1 MTNLQ
6 TNRTTTLIFLTAVYA
21 LSTLDRYLLGVL
33 IPSIKED
40 LGLSDTALG
49 LLAGAA
55 FAIFYAT
62 LGLPLARLADK
73 YGRKLIIIISL
84 FIFSIMTSLCG
95 LAVGF
100 WTLFLA
106 RVGVGIGEAGTTPAS
121 LSMLSDLYPK
131 EQRSTAMSVLS
142 IGGNI
147 GVLAGFILGGLIA
160 EHYGWQYAFIFVGI
174 PGVILAAILALKLQE
189 PTRGQADNLGSNESF
204 QQTSIKELIS
214 FLWGQKSFLCNIFG
228 MALILFFMN
237 GMLAWLP
244 SYFSRSHGM
253 ELSNISLMVGLA
265 LGLGGP
271 IGTILIG
278 GILADKLT
286 AKNISYGAKMVAIGA
301 FLLVPT
307 YLIVISATNLT
318 LAIGAFVLPAI
329 MGMFFQGPLLA
340 MSQAATPVSMR
351 SSSAALMLFVGNII
365 GLGLGPFVIGFISE
379 SLSDTYGTESL
390 RYALYVIPVAAL
402 LAAIVVFAG
411 SFSLKKDID
420 RAENW
425 SR

>member
-131 EQRSTAMSVLS
+131 EQRSTAMSILS

-160 EHYGWQYAFIFVGI
+160 EHYGWQYAFIFVGV

-204 QQTSIKELIS
+204 QQTSVKELIS